1 MTAIVDTDALSRRS
15 LLGRLLRA
23 PLTLVPTSK
32 PLRILTGE
40 VRGLRWIPESA
51 IHRCWMGW
59 YERDKQRLMA
69 KEVRAGSI
77 FYDVGANVGF
87 HTLLAAKLVGS
98 GKVFS
103 FEPSP
108 RNLEY
113 LRRHIALNKLHNV
126 SVFESAVSDRDQVL
140 HFQMERTGFGGSLS
154 DNGGGIDVNSVT
166 LDALV
171 SGCKI
176 PPPDYIKMD
185 IEGAELL
192 ALRGA
197 EQLLRAHHPE
207 IFLATHGHEVD
218 RECCELLK
226 ALGYKVD
233 RLSPSAPNGYGEL
246 LAKFRD
252 RT

>member
-1 MTAIVDTDALSRRS
+1 MTAIVDTGALSRRTI
-15 LLGRLLRA
+15 LGRLLRA

-32 PLRILTGE
+32 PVRILTGRL
-40 VRGLRWIPESA
+40 RGQRWIPESA

-59 YERDKQRLMA
+59 YENDKQRLIA
-69 KEVRAGSI
+69 REVRTGSV

-98 GKVFS
+98 GKVFA

-113 LRRHIALNKLHNV
+113 LRRHVALNALDNV
-126 SVFESAVSDRDQVL
+126 TVLDSAVSDRDQML
-140 HFQMERTGFGGSLS
+140 RFQIERTGFAGSLS
-154 DNGGGIDVNSVT
+154 DSSGGIDVNSVT

-171 SGCKI
+171 AGGKI
-176 PPPDYIKMD
+176 PPPNYIKMD

-197 EQLLRAHHPE
+197 EQLLCAYHPE

-218 RECCELLK
+218 RQCCELLESI
-226 ALGYKVD
+226 GYRIE

-252 RT
+252 RS

>member
-140 HFQMERTGFGGSLS
+140 HFQMERTGFGGSL
-154 DNGGGIDVNSVT
+154 
-166 LDALV
+166 
-171 SGCKI
+171 
-176 PPPDYIKMD
+176 
-185 IEGAELL
+185 
-192 ALRGA
+192 
-197 EQLLRAHHPE
+197 
-207 IFLATHGHEVD
+207 
-218 RECCELLK
+218 
-226 ALGYKVD
+226 
-233 RLSPSAPNGYGEL
+233 
-246 LAKFRD
+246 
-252 RT
+252 